1 MKAVVNL
8 RTGKA
13 TEAVVRALVPETQGD
28 IPKVNIDVKNVGN
41 RLRMEI
47 EAESISSLRACLNS
61 FLGWAQCAHEVA
73 RE

>member
-28 IPKVNIDVKNVGN
+28 MPKVNIDVKNVGN

-61 FLGWAQCAHEVA
+61 FLGWAQCAYEVA

>member
-1 MKAVVNL
+1 MRAVVDL

-13 TEAVVRALVPETQGD
+13 TESVVRALAPETEGD
-28 IPKVNIDVKNVGN
+28 IPKVNVNVKNVGN

-61 FLGWAQCAHEVA
+61 FLGWAQCAYEVA
-73 RE
+73 RK